1 VLKICNI
8 DVLLT
13 KREFCTGRISPR
25 GLEDTDR
32 SQQGQYTEKRPRANI
47 LQVWF
52 RASQVWLIRH
62 LLHELQERKC
72 SKKKKKMPRTRT
84 GQGRNCHWELSR
96 RKLMCHA
103 KQSKGKAG
111 ELNEKDKESAM

>member
-1 VLKICNI
+1 M
-8 DVLLT
+8 
-13 KREFCTGRISPR
+13 F
-25 GLEDTDR
+25 
-32 SQQGQYTEKRPRANI
+32 
-47 LQVWF
+47 
-52 RASQVWLIRH
+52 
-62 LLHELQERKC
+62 
-72 SKKKKKMPRTRT
+72 KKKKKMPRTRT